1 VAHIRG
7 GGEMG
12 RYWYEKEGKYLN
24 KKNTFFDFV
33 DVAEHLAR
41 GGIQEQAPDGPC
53 VPTD

>member
-24 KKNTFFDFV
+24 KLNTFHDFV
-33 DVAEHLAR
+33 VR
-41 GGIQEQAPDGPC
+41 GAGKTLSTE
-53 VPTD
+53 